1 MRAVVCVLVAVLVIT
16 ACQAMTT
23 EANPTTGAIFTTTA
37 NGATVNGNI
46 YTNKNDVYLNGGP
59 QSGCSQAGLQDGI
72 YYFQVTDPSG
82 TVLLSE
88 DKIECRTVVVANGY
102 FQGGGGSCLTAGPNG
117 GSCCHQ
123 QVLYNPAAGCTGQR
137 QTQLMPYSDTTNPG
151 GEYKAWVTR
160 VVDFDWDNYQ

>member
-37 NGATVNGNI
+37 DGATVNGNI

-72 YYFQVTDPSG
+72 YYFQVRRLSSFFFFFFFFFVSAPSPP
-82 TVLLSE
+82 LQ
-88 DKIECRTVVVANGY
+88 KH
-102 FQGGGGSCLTAGPNG
+102 FP
-117 GSCCHQ
+117 
-123 QVLYNPAAGCTGQR
+123 
-137 QTQLMPYSDTTNPG
+137 M
-151 GEYKAWVTR
+151 
-160 VVDFDWDNYQ
+160 